1 MIWTLIAIWVAVSV
15 GLGFGFGRFV
25 NQCKKDGNW

>member
-1 MIWTLIAIWVAVSV
+1 MTWTLIAIWLAVSV